1 MVTFS
6 DLKKAAVGATRKL
19 TVCVPARQIDYYA
32 GAQEW
37 NEERIQYIDADDF
50 LDALAQLE
58 EESER

>member
-19 TVCVPARQIDYYA
+19 TVCVPDTDYYA
-32 GAQEW
+32 
-37 NEERIQYIDADDF
+37 IQKVWTREDISYIDADDF

-58 EESER
+58 EEAEK